1 MARVLIVA
9 KTRMGEYSVC
19 VGGLNLET
27 NEGVR
32 LLRSD
37 GSNQPN
43 DTRFEVGQVWELVF
57 QPHYGITRP
66 HVEDIRVM
74 RETYIGPTSNL
85 RNMLMQRVQPWCGE
99 PDQLFEGKLL
109 LERTGY
115 ISRMRGLPSCSTG
128 FWLPTCPL
136 SQSLSFREGQPY
148 YQIIM
153 QPEDVFP
160 AVRKLFIKYVGFADP
175 IGLIPAGT
183 LVRVSLA
190 RWWQRPG
197 TDEERCYLQLSG
209 WYL

>member
-9 KTRMGEYSVC
+9 KTRMGDYYSC

-27 NEGVR
+27 NQSIR

-43 DTRFEVGQVWELVF
+43 NTRFEAGQVWELVF
-57 QPHYGITRP
+57 QPLSGITPP
-66 HVEDIRVM
+66 HVEDVHVT
-74 RETYIGPTSNL
+74 RETYIGPVSNL
-85 RNMLMQRVQPWCGE
+85 RNVLMQRVHTWRGE
-99 PDQLFEGKLL
+99 PDQLFEGKLIF
-109 LERTGY
+109 ERTGY
-115 ISRMRGLPSCSTG
+115 ISKTGSLPGCSTG
-128 FWLPTCPL
+128 YWLPNYPL
-136 SQSLSFREGQPY
+136 SLSLNFREGQPY
-148 YQIIM
+148 YQIIT
-153 QPEDVFP
+153 QPREIFP

-175 IGLIPAGT
+175 IGLIPEGA